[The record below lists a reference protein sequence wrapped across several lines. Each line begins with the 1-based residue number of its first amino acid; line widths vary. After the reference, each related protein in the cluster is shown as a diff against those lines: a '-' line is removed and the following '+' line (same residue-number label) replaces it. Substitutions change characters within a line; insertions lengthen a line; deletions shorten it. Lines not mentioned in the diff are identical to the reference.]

1 MARTLKGQAAD
12 IVAGLTAQL
21 PAQFAV
27 LEQTLDERKSLCGGT
42 TVVNALADAAA
53 QFSSHCVIRMAQH
66 IYASMSGPEESE
78 APCRLT

>member
-53 QFSSHCVIRMAQH
+53 QFSSHCEMIRMAQH

-78 APCRLT
+78 A